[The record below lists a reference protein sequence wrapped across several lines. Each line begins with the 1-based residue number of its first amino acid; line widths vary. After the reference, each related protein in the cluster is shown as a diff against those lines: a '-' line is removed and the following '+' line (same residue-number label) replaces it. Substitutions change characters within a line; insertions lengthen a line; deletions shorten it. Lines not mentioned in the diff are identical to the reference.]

1 MLVFALIKP
10 PQPIP
15 KAPAECALIAKQRFD
30 LPIRHLFATGALDLT
45 HIRAFTFDDIVDNVI
60 IWDRF
65 LTIWTNKLVGHRI
78 AFLRKLLTL
87 L

>member
-45 HIRAFTFDDIVDNVI
+45 HIRAFTFDNIVDDVI
-60 IWDRF
+60 IGDLF
-65 LTIWTNKLVGHRI
+65 LAIWTNKLVGHRI
-78 AFLRKLLTL
+78 AFLCRLLPQL
-87 L
+87 